1 MASLKEAT
9 STVTDRLESLV
20 GELKSALDDEIDF
33 ERLSSLAD
41 QISEAADGLAETF
54 SNVNQTLMERLD
66 QLKDSGSS
74 SGSGNGRSSS
84 QRKTSK
90 AG

>member
-9 STVTDRLESLV
+9 TTVTDRLESLV
-20 GELKSALDDEIDF
+20 GELKTALDDDIDF

-41 QISEAADGLAETF
+41 QISEAADGLADAF

-66 QLKDSGSS
+66 QLKDSGS
-74 SGSGNGRSSS
+74 GSGNGSRSS

>member
-54 SNVNQTLMERLD
+54 TNVNETLMERLG
-66 QLKDSGSS
+66 QLTDGGSTDNGSS
-74 SGSGNGRSSS
+74 SGSR
-84 QRKTSK
+84 RKATSK

>member
-1 MASLKEAT
+1 MASLREAP
-9 STVTDRLESLV
+9 STVTDKLESLV

-74 SGSGNGRSSS
+74 SGNGRSSS

>member
-20 GELKSALDDEIDF
+20 GELKSALDDDIDF

-41 QISEAADGLAETF
+41 QISEAADGLAEAF
-54 SNVNQTLMERLD
+54 NNVNQGLMERLEE
-66 QLKDSGSS
+66 LKGSS
-74 SGSGNGRSSS
+74 SGNGNRT

-90 AG
+90 AR

>member
-54 SNVNQTLMERLD
+54 TNVNETLMERLG
-66 QLKDSGSS
+66 QLTDRGSTDNGSS
-74 SGSGNGRSSS
+74 SGSR
-84 QRKTSK
+84 RKATSK

>member
-9 STVTDRLESLV
+9 STVTDKLEELV
-20 GELKSALDDEIDF
+20 GELKSALDDDIDF

-54 SNVNQTLMERLD
+54 TNVNQTLMERLD
-66 QLKDSGSS
+66 QLKGSGSGSS
-74 SGSGNGRSSS
+74 NGSRSS